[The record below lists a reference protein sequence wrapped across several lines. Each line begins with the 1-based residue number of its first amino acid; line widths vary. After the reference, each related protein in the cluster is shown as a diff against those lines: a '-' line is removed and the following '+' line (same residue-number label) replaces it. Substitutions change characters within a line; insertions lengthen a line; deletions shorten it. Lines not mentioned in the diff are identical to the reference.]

1 MGKLKRWRT
10 IKHPNGNNKKRNEEV
25 KIMGKIKRLIKI
37 EGIVIVI
44 ISISTIF
51 KAITDK
57 ILSPRLSL
65 MIPLCIIGLIIL
77 GLGIWF
83 EKL

>member
-1 MGKLKRWRT
+1 
-10 IKHPNGNNKKRNEEV
+10 
-25 KIMGKIKRLIKI
+25 MGKIKRLIKI

-44 ISISTIF
+44 ISIFIIF